1 MAQSSTH
8 VIRTPDQRLRVFIS
22 STINELAEE
31 RAAAQAAIGALH
43 LTPIVFELGA
53 RPHPPRAL
61 YRAYLEQSHIFL
73 AVYWQSYGWIAPD
86 MDISGIEDEYRLADG
101 MPKLI
106 YMKDQG
112 AEREP
117 RLGELIRKIQSDDAG
132 SYKYFTEP
140 SELRDL
146 IENDLALFLTER
158 FQASLAAPP
167 EEERPPTSNLPA
179 LVNVFV
185 GREEERATLSEMLI
199 DEDVHLVTLTG
210 PGGIGKS
217 RLALEFAASVQ
228 DRFPDGTYLVR
239 LQSITDPDLV
249 GPTIAQ
255 TLGITEVPGVPIEKV
270 LIADLEDKKALLIL
284 DNFEQILP
292 AAGMVGEVVQSCP
305 RLAVIVTSRSP
316 LNLRWEHD
324 LPIPPLDVPPSGRA
338 DDMERLNQYDAV
350 RLFIAR
356 ASAARSDFEVT
367 NADAPAVAEICH
379 RLEGI
384 PLAIE
389 LAAARIKLL
398 TPESMLAR
406 LQDRFALLKG
416 GWRDLPERQRTLK
429 GTIDWSYDLL
439 DDEEKD
445 VFTAVGVFNGGWT
458 IEAAQEVCDPDGR
471 LDLLELT
478 ASLTDKSLISPLLTA
493 VEPRFTMLETVREYA
508 REKLAET
515 DRLSTLSDRHADLM
529 LDMIEH
535 SRPQLRSTEQERALE
550 RLEEEAGNIRA
561 ALMWLIETARHEDAA
576 AATWTLWHFWF
587 LHDHLKEGLRITGQ
601 ILEAAE
607 LSDRQRARVMS
618 TRGFMA
624 FWFGDYATAMP
635 VLTQALDTYRTLD
648 DPEGIALTQ
657 IPLGFIASVVVGPED
672 ALPRFEEA
680 LEIFRTLGDKW
691 GEVLVLN
698 ARGFLEIGLGMDIP
712 EGSLEETLAKATELG
727 TEIERGMA
735 SGNLGTQR
743 VRTGDLDAARRH
755 LRTTLELLSKHGLRN
770 MVSYTLDQVAELQ
783 IEEQRPD
790 AAARL
795 FGAADRIREMVGVV
809 LAPMHEA
816 YRNELIERASEMA
829 GAEVFDKARA
839 EGKKLPFRRAV
850 EEAIALL

>member
-1 MAQSSTH
+1 VAQTKAP

-22 STINELAEE
+22 STITELADE

-73 AVYWQSYGWIAPD
+73 AVYWKSYGWIAED
-86 MDISGIEDEYRLADG
+86 MDISGIEDEYRLAEG

-106 YMKDQG
+106 YIKDQG
-112 AEREP
+112 TDRDP
-117 RLGELIRKIQSDDAG
+117 RLKELIGKIQADDAG
-132 SYKYFTEP
+132 SYKYFTDP
-140 SELRDL
+140 AELRDL

-158 FQASLAAPP
+158 FQQSLAEPA
-167 EEERPPTSNLPA
+167 EEERVREPNLPA
-179 LVNVFV
+179 LVNLFV
-185 GREEERATLSEMLI
+185 GREHERAVLDRMVFD
-199 DEDVHLVTLTG
+199 DEVRLVTLTG

-217 RLALEFAASVQ
+217 RLALEFAASVHG
-228 DRFPDGTYLVR
+228 RFSDGAYLIR
-239 LQSITDPDLV
+239 LQAISDPDLV

-255 TLGITEVPGVPIEKV
+255 TLRITEVPGVPIEKV
-270 LIADLEDKKALLIL
+270 LCSELEDKNMLLIL

-292 AAGMVGEVVQSCP
+292 AANIVGEIVQNCP
-305 RLAVIVTSRSP
+305 GIVALVTSRSP
-316 LNLRWEHD
+316 LNLRWERD
-324 LPIPPLDVPPSGRA
+324 LPIPPLDVPPATRTDGVEQLS
-338 DDMERLNQYDAV
+338 QYEAV
-350 RLFIAR
+350 RLFIERAR
-356 ASAARSDFEVT
+356 AVRSDFEIS

-398 TPESMLAR
+398 NPEAMLAR

-439 DDEEKD
+439 NDEEKD
-445 VFTAVGVFNGGWT
+445 VFTGAGVFTGGWT
-458 IEAAQEVCDPDGR
+458 IDALQQVCDPDGKM
-471 LDLLELT
+471 DMLELT
-478 ASLTDKSLISPLLTA
+478 ASLTDKSLISPLLA
-493 VEPRFTMLETVREYA
+493 ASDPRFTMLETIREYA
-508 REKLAET
+508 RERLTET
-515 DRLSTLSDRHADLM
+515 DRFSKLSDRHADLI
-529 LDMIEH
+529 LSLIEH
-535 SRPQLRSTEQERALE
+535 SRPQLRSMGQERALE
-550 RLEEEAGNIRA
+550 RLEEESGNIRS
-561 ALMWLIETARHEDAA
+561 ALMWLIETGRHEDAA

-587 LHDHLKEGLRITGQ
+587 LHDHLKEGLRVTGQ

-607 LSDRQRARVMS
+607 LSERQRARVMS

-635 VLTQALDTYRTLD
+635 VLTQALDTYRELGD
-648 DPEGIALTQ
+648 REGIALTQ
-657 IPLGFIASVVVGPED
+657 IPLGFISSVVVGPED

-680 LEIFRTLGDKW
+680 LGNFRSLGDKW

-712 EGSLEETLAKATELG
+712 EGRLEETLAKAEELG

-735 SGNLGTQR
+735 SGNRGRDACAVAIWLEHATISERRWSCCRSTGSATWSRTRSTRSPSCRSRRDGRRLRHVSSVPQIGSAPWWASSSPPCTRRFVTNSYRRRRRQR
-743 VRTGDLDAARRH
+743 GPRRSIAR
-755 LRTTLELLSKHGLRN
+755 EPKGRN
-770 MVSYTLDQVAELQ
+770 CRS
-783 IEEQRPD
+783 
-790 AAARL
+790 
-795 FGAADRIREMVGVV
+795 
-809 LAPMHEA
+809 AP
-816 YRNELIERASEMA
+816 
-829 GAEVFDKARA
+829 
-839 EGKKLPFRRAV
+839 P
-850 EEAIALL
+850 